1 MACPLHFKAS
11 EGDKD
16 MLHYALLFLIVGLI
30 AGALGVTGVAA
41 VAGQI
46 AWILFLVGI
55 VLIVVHMAR
64 GRRVVP

>member
-1 MACPLHFKAS
+1 MAS
-11 EGDKD
+11 EGDTD

-30 AGALGVTGVAA
+30 AGALGITGVAV

-64 GRRVVP
+64 GRRVAP